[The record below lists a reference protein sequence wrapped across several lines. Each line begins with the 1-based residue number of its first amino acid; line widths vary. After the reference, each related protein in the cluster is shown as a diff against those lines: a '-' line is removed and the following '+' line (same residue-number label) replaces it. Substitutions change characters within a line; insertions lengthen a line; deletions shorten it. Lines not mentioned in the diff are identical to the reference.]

1 MKFNKPTPTGPVP
14 RRSGEEIAT
23 GNKVAL
29 DSFKN
34 SEAPAT
40 EEFKR
45 IPFGSAQFKL
55 DATEIPGYHLH
66 WINDWHPQYADRITQ
81 AIQAG
86 YKFVSQQES
95 ETARLL
101 GAPTAD
107 VSGQRVSRTV
117 GTRPSGEPITAYLMK
132 IPTEWWIEHQKPV
145 WDRAD
150 AVDNAIRRGAS
161 SAKVENGYNPAADP
175 IKLTSKLQ
183 HGNEE

>member
-66 WINDWHPQYADRITQ
+66 WI
-81 AIQAG
+81 
-86 YKFVSQQES
+86 K
-95 ETARLL
+95 
-101 GAPTAD
+101 
-107 VSGQRVSRTV
+107 
-117 GTRPSGEPITAYLMK
+117 
-132 IPTEWWIEHQKPV
+132 
-145 WDRAD
+145 
-150 AVDNAIRRGAS
+150 RREECAEMHRS
-161 SAKVENGYNPAADP
+161 VTSTNP
-175 IKLTSKLQ
+175 
-183 HGNEE
+183 